1 MKANSCSQVTTSA
14 GNTVVVI
21 APYYYLWTWHKTFDK
36 DRSLVLGCSHAF
48 VHVWLTSSTAKFN
61 HLLLLLWLSYCRL
74 SKLKLPIF
82 SWFKPSWYNADSQYA
97 SLSRIL
103 YKQCYYLQVDRK
115 KALIFSLIW
124 LLLDAGMLSKTHFLS
139 RSLTLAL
146 LLSPAHLLAPH
157 RCALAALYVC
167 SNNNTVSIIK
177 PRMS

>member
-14 GNTVVVI
+14 GKTVVVI
-21 APYYYLWTWHKTFDK
+21 APYYYLWTWHKTFNK
-36 DRSLVLGCSHAF
+36 DRGLVLGCG
-48 VHVWLTSSTAKFN
+48 LPSSTAKFN
-61 HLLLLLWLSYCRL
+61 HLLLLLWLSYCCL

-82 SWFKPSWYNADSQYA
+82 SWFKPSWYNAESQYG

-139 RSLTLAL
+139 RSLTLAF

>member
-1 MKANSCSQVTTSA
+1 MQ
-14 GNTVVVI
+14 
-21 APYYYLWTWHKTFDK
+21 
-36 DRSLVLGCSHAF
+36 SH
-48 VHVWLTSSTAKFN
+48 STP
-61 HLLLLLWLSYCRL
+61 R
-74 SKLKLPIF
+74 
-82 SWFKPSWYNADSQYA
+82 
-97 SLSRIL
+97 SRIL

-124 LLLDAGMLSKTHFLS
+124 LLLDAGMFSKMHFLS